1 MKNNEGFLEKYERL
15 DMEIIE
21 FECEDI
27 IVTSGGPSVR
37 TIQTMGTIQNIF
49 IYTSGN

>member
-27 IVTSGGPSVR
+27 IVTSSR
-37 TIQTMGTIQNIF
+37 SLSAIQTMGTIQNIF